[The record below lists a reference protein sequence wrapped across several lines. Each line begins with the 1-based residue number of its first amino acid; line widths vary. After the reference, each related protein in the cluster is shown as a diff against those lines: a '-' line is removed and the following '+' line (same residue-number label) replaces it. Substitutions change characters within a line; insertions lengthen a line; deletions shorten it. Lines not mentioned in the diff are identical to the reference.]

1 MGGRG
6 ARTSLLREREGENG
20 SRVTFIELFFDL
32 VFVFAVTQLSHSL
45 LGSMTAMGATQTAL
59 LFVAVWWAWVNT
71 SWCTNWLDPE
81 RTPVRLMLMALML
94 AGLCMSTSI
103 PGAFGEKGLPFA
115 GGMAAMQVGR
125 SAFMLWAFRRID
137 PQNHLNFQRIT
148 AWLVLASS
156 LWVAGAFGDGT
167 LRLALWAGAALVES
181 SGPAFGYHTPGLGRS
196 MTEDWRVDGHHM
208 AERCGLFIIIALGES
223 ILLTGATFAGLAV
236 TWDAA
241 AAFVAAFLGSVT
253 MWWIY
258 FDVSADT
265 ATERIVEDKDPGR
278 LARLAYTYFHMP
290 LVAGIIVCAVA
301 DELVLKHPSGPVSP
315 ATAAIMIAG
324 PALYVGGNALF
335 KRAIGGEWP
344 RSHLLGLVLLA
355 ACVPL
360 ASLVSPLGLTA
371 ATTFALVIVA
381 AVETVRLRRGKA
393 EAA

>member
-1 MGGRG
+1 MTGRG
-6 ARTSLLREREGENG
+6 GKASLLREREGKEG

-45 LGSMTAMGATQTAL
+45 LGSMTVMGAAQTAL
-59 LFVAVWWAWVNT
+59 LFVAVWWAWVDT

-81 RTPVRLMLMALML
+81 RTPVRLMLMVLML

-103 PGAFGEKGLPFA
+103 PAAFGDKGLIFA

-125 SAFMLWAFRRID
+125 SLFMLWAFHRID
-137 PQNHLNFQRIT
+137 PANHLNFQRIT
-148 AWLVLASS
+148 VWLVVASI
-156 LWVAGAFGDGT
+156 LWIAGAFSPWP
-167 LRLALWAGAALVES
+167 LRLALWTGAALVES
-181 SGPAFGYHTPGLGRS
+181 SGPALGYHTPGLGRS
-196 MTEDWRVDGHHM
+196 VTHDWNVDGHHM
-208 AERCGLFIIIALGES
+208 AARCGLFIIIALGES
-223 ILLTGATFAGLAV
+223 ILLTGATFTGLSV
-236 TWDAA
+236 TWMTA
-241 AAFVAAFLGSVT
+241 AAFGLAFLGSVT

-265 ATERIVEDKDPGR
+265 ATERIAEDKDPGR

-301 DELVLKHPSGPVSP
+301 DELVLKHPSGPTSP

-335 KRAIGGEWP
+335 KRAIGGGWP

-355 ACVPL
+355 GSIPL
-360 ASLVSPLGLTA
+360 AGFLTPLGLTA
-371 ATTFALVIVA
+371 FTTFALVVIA
-381 AVETVRLRRGKA
+381 AVETVRLRKGKA